1 MLFWFRKLS
10 EAGCRATLA
19 NFERQ
24 VHGFILMGRVLD
36 EANVAVHLCASQ
48 LVHALH

>member
-1 MLFWFRKLS
+1 M
-10 EAGCRATLA
+10 
-19 NFERQ
+19 
-24 VHGFILMGRVLD
+24 LMGRVLD